1 MATSNALFD
10 LIKSLTP
17 NEKSYF
23 KKNAYKQER
32 AQKSYL
38 QLFDAIDRQAEYDES
53 KLLRKFAKHKMS
65 KQFSTAKNY
74 LYNLIIRALATT
86 TAKRRRKTK
95 MLQTLREVKVLM
107 NRGLK
112 QQALKK

>member
-23 KKNAYKQER
+23 KKNAYKQE
-32 AQKSYL
+32 KGGKNPYL
-38 QLFDAIDRQAEYDES
+38 QLFDAIDKQAEYDES

-65 KQFSTAKNY
+65 KQFSTAK
-74 LYNLIIRALATT
+74 ITFTI
-86 TAKRRRKTK
+86 
-95 MLQTLREVKVLM
+95 
-107 NRGLK
+107 
-112 QQALKK
+112 